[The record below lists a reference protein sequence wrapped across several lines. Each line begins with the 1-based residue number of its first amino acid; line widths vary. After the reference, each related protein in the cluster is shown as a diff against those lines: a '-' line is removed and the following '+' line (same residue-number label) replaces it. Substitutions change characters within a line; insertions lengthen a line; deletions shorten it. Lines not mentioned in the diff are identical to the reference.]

1 MKTFEIN
8 CYTNENYDKE
18 YELIFSSVNSNGRNY
33 YILSMIRNMTREDL
47 DRFSSFLK
55 DYLENN

>member
-1 MKTFEIN
+1 MNFEIN
-8 CYTNENYDKE
+8 CNTNENYDKD
-18 YELIFSSVNSNGRNY
+18 YELVFSNVNSYGGNY

-47 DRFSSFLK
+47 DRLSSFLK